1 MTAKL
6 ISKAL
11 ANRDLGSQ
19 FLGASILATA
29 LTLGGAA
36 ASSQAQAASLNWY
49 DLWDTSSTESSRTFG
64 DVDGSG
70 IDINVEYST
79 NMFWSTQN
87 EGRVNLYDNGTPQ
100 KNALNDTHPLD
111 QYDGILRMTNDRTDN
126 PESTFVKLTFSEA
139 VYLDEFW
146 VGSLSTI
153 GDAREWMSVSA
164 YESDDVDFNNL
175 DSYAD
180 QRVAASKYDTYENF
194 FGNTDGDYT
203 AKADDAELVA
213 LDDDT
218 TDNVYTTA
226 GLGRQGGGNYGRV
239 FFEYSDEAVQS
250 LVIEHFTT
258 QKDNSAESSSRY
270 TSVAVSPSI
279 FFTKADTPTEIP
291 EPTSILGMLAFG
303 GLSVAGSRRKRSS

>member
-29 LTLGGAA
+29 LTLVGAA
-36 ASSQAQAASLNWY
+36 ASGQAQAASLNWY

-126 PESTFVKLTFSEA
+126 PE
-139 VYLDEFW
+139 
-146 VGSLSTI
+146 I
-153 GDAREWMSVSA
+153 GRAHV
-164 YESDDVDFNNL
+164 
-175 DSYAD
+175 
-180 QRVAASKYDTYENF
+180 
-194 FGNTDGDYT
+194 
-203 AKADDAELVA
+203 
-213 LDDDT
+213 
-218 TDNVYTTA
+218 
-226 GLGRQGGGNYGRV
+226 
-239 FFEYSDEAVQS
+239 
-250 LVIEHFTT
+250 
-258 QKDNSAESSSRY
+258 
-270 TSVAVSPSI
+270 
-279 FFTKADTPTEIP
+279 
-291 EPTSILGMLAFG
+291 
-303 GLSVAGSRRKRSS
+303 

>member
-29 LTLGGAA
+29 LTLVGAA
-36 ASSQAQAASLNWY
+36 ASGQAQAASLNWY

-146 VGSLSTI
+146 VGSLSTL

-250 LVIEHFTT
+250 PVIEHFTT

-291 EPTSILGMLAFG
+291 EPTSILECLH
-303 GLSVAGSRRKRSS
+303 LVD